1 VNTQST
7 WPMAIMVTSMLFVGC
22 QGTGQTIN
30 FDPHALT
37 FASTKT
43 EAIQEDN
50 LIIVVEPFRD
60 IRPQQQ
66 RIGTRTHFWGG
77 TTHFNAWNGKVS
89 EGIANLA
96 IEYLQQR
103 KWRASGSEPVADGAN
118 TPIDV
123 ILTGDVLSLEANVKS
138 GFGFTDIAVTM
149 KVRFEAKNTVDG
161 STIRMVLGANG
172 TDSVAV
178 FDPKDVE
185 QLTNLVA
192 KDLFRQLFQDLT
204 VKNRAF
210 HLQSDHA

>member
-1 VNTQST
+1 
-7 WPMAIMVTSMLFVGC
+7 
-22 QGTGQTIN
+22 
-30 FDPHALT
+30 
-37 FASTKT
+37 
-43 EAIQEDN
+43 
-50 LIIVVEPFRD
+50 
-60 IRPQQQ
+60 
-66 RIGTRTHFWGG
+66 
-77 TTHFNAWNGKVS
+77 
-89 EGIANLA
+89 
-96 IEYLQQR
+96 
-103 KWRASGSEPVADGAN
+103 
-118 TPIDV
+118 
-123 ILTGDVLSLEANVKS
+123 
-138 GFGFTDIAVTM
+138 M